1 MARLRKK
8 LPFPELGVPW
18 KMLKGRIINRG
29 QKMPPWRERT
39 VDHGELRLVDGVPV
53 VRVRGNPFQMGKA
66 QGELIGEQTRKL
78 FERYIHVFSHDVPGD
93 IALAHEMEKNLPQPY
108 LEEIRGFGEG
118 SGLGY
123 EEALLGQCFLDIHKV
138 ALCSTIAVHDS
149 ATTTGEIML
158 GRNLDFPSLAIAH
171 AASMV
176 ICYEPEGGRRFAGVT
191 WPGFLGILSGMNE
204 DGLALAMMLVY
215 GHKGKEHLKGLPFPF
230 VFRRVLAEC
239 ETVDQAVKF
248 LETRPYCTTTNV
260 MLADKGRHA
269 ARLQL
274 HPHKAIVDRSTKEK
288 PALCCTN
295 HFLEKGYR
303 SFAFTWFS
311 STLRLS
317 RLRKSI
323 ASGVPFDEQRI
334 KDVLKKTAIPT
345 INIQRILFKPERLE
359 AEVAIGE
366 VTTAHRKYT
375 KLSRQDL
382 FPVAAPSQKAQ
393 EALSSRA

>member
-1 MARLRKK
+1 
-8 LPFPELGVPW
+8 
-18 KMLKGRIINRG
+18 MLKGRIINRG
-29 QKMPPWRERT
+29 QKMPPWRERK

-53 VRVRGNPFQMGKA
+53 VRVRGNPYQMGKA

-93 IALAHEMEKNLPQPY
+93 IALAHEMEKNLPPAFI
-108 LEEIRGFGEG
+108 EEIRGFGEG

-123 EEALLGQCFLDIHKV
+123 EEALMGQCFLDIHKV

-149 ATTTGEIML
+149 MTTTGEIML

-176 ICYEPEGGRRFAGVT
+176 ICYEPEGGRRFSGVT

-204 DGLALAMMLVY
+204 NGLALAMMLVY
-215 GHKGKEHLKGLPFPF
+215 GHK
-230 VFRRVLAEC
+230 
-239 ETVDQAVKF
+239 
-248 LETRPYCTTTNV
+248 RPYCTTTNV

-317 RLRKSI
+317 RLRKAI

-345 INIQRILFKPERLE
+345 INIQRILFMPERLE

-366 VTTAHRKYT
+366 VTTAHRQYT

-382 FPVAAPSQKAQ
+382 FPLAAPSQKA
-393 EALSSRA
+393 EAALSSRA

>member
-1 MARLRKK
+1 
-8 LPFPELGVPW
+8 
-18 KMLKGRIINRG
+18 
-29 QKMPPWRERT
+29 
-39 VDHGELRLVDGVPV
+39 
-53 VRVRGNPFQMGKA
+53 
-66 QGELIGEQTRKL
+66 
-78 FERYIHVFSHDVPGD
+78 
-93 IALAHEMEKNLPQPY
+93 
-108 LEEIRGFGEG
+108 
-118 SGLGY
+118 
-123 EEALLGQCFLDIHKV
+123 
-138 ALCSTIAVHDS
+138 
-149 ATTTGEIML
+149 ML

-176 ICYEPEGGRRFAGVT
+176 ICYEPEGGRRFSGVT

-204 DGLALAMMLVY
+204 NGLALAMMLVY
-215 GHKGKEHLKGLPFPF
+215 GHKRKEHLQGQPFPF

-239 ETVDQAVKF
+239 ETVEEAVKF

-317 RLRKSI
+317 RLRKAI

-345 INIQRILFKPERLE
+345 INIQRILFMPERLE

-366 VTTAHRKYT
+366 VTTAHRQYT

-382 FPVAAPSQKAQ
+382 FPLAAPSQKA
-393 EALSSRA
+393 EAALSSRA